1 MKRLSL
7 IEEMRKRTENVP
19 STSEISIVPSND
31 GVGERWFPR
40 TGVGATAAWAT
51 ALARINVLEEALHNA
66 HIEIGNEAMHQD
78 GRGLKGMKGK
88 LTQAW
93 NRIDWLEGK
102 LREHGLSVPGSGT

>member
-7 IEEMRKRTENVP
+7 MEEMRKRTENVP

-31 GVGERWFPR
+31 EEGERWFPR

-51 ALARINVLEEALHNA
+51 ALARINVLEEALHKA
-66 HIEIGNEAMHQD
+66 HVEIGNEAMHQE
-78 GRGLKGMKGK
+78 GHGLKGMKGK

-102 LREHGLSVPGSGT
+102 LREHGLGVPSSGT